1 MAEKSVLHHWRWSLM
16 GKHVCVMDGNEAEV
30 QMDGLGFILW
40 VFDFFFYYGENLC
53 KVKEV
58 LFVSGGVGMI

>member
-1 MAEKSVLHHWRWSLM
+1 M
-16 GKHVCVMDGNEAEV
+16 GNHVCVMDGNEAEV

-40 VFDFFFYYGENLC
+40 VFDFFFYHGENLC